1 MRYSPKRKLPAQQLS
16 WAQIWINDLIE
27 NNYWVLVLNP
37 PYGYYVYLNL
47 GDE

>member
-1 MRYSPKRKLPAQQLS
+1 MRYSPKRKLPSQQLS